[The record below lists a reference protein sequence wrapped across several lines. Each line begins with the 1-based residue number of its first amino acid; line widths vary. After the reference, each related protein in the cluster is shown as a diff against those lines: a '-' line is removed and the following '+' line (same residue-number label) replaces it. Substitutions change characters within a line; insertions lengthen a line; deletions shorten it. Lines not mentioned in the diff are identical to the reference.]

1 MSNALKQL
9 KKNDFL
15 AHITEKPMTRGQLVD
30 ALEEFEYVSSYLD
43 YLTDH
48 FMARGMIVQNED
60 GTINRKPRKG
70 SAPKAIFRVVE
81 GENGPELESKGNVGV
96 LSEEDKEAGWSVTA
110 NAAVKKA
117 SSAIFQD
124 YKDRT
129 AAVKA
134 LLVADESEE
143 DETGEDAE

>member
-1 MSNALKQL
+1 MSNAPKQL

-15 AHITEKPMTRGQLVD
+15 AHVTDEPMTREQLVD
-30 ALEEFEYVSSYLD
+30 ALEEFEYVGSYLD

-48 FMARGMIVQNED
+48 FVARGMIVQNED

-70 SAPKAIFRVVE
+70 AAPKDIFRVVE
-81 GENGPELESKGNVGV
+81 GEDGPELESKENVGV
-96 LSEEDKEAGWSVTA
+96 LSDEDKDAGWSVTA

-117 SSAIFQD
+117 CSTVFQD

-129 AAVKA
+129 AAIKA

-143 DETGEDAE
+143 DEA